1 MSRNRIHLACTQTV
15 SPWHG
20 KDHYDTK
27 WSFAIFFSLLISLDS
42 VWFVV
47 GCFEGFFS
55 PSMPGASPLPNL
67 ATLCHTEDAPYL
79 TAENRI
85 TEASPEEL
93 ASCSLAFHK
102 VAVRGLKM
110 TKPFKPQVNDGKQRK
125 GIRVRYIICTWYPK
139 QQVLNGC
146 LVKQPFPKQRSGIIQ
161 LKQLFINRCFRF
173 QVHIDNMIIL
183 YYIDVYI
190 STDHIYTHTQPLI

>member
-27 WSFAIFFSLLISLDS
+27 WSFAIYFSLLISLDS

-47 GCFEGFFS
+47 GCFEGFFMFFLS
-55 PSMPGASPLPNL
+55 FHAKGKSLTKPS
-67 ATLCHTEDAPYL
+67 HTEDAPYL

-102 VAVRGLKM
+102 VDVRGLKM

-125 GIRVRYIICTWYPK
+125 GIRVRYIICTWYI
-139 QQVLNGC
+139 
-146 LVKQPFPKQRSGIIQ
+146 LVP
-161 LKQLFINRCFRF
+161 
-173 QVHIDNMIIL
+173 
-183 YYIDVYI
+183 
-190 STDHIYTHTQPLI
+190 